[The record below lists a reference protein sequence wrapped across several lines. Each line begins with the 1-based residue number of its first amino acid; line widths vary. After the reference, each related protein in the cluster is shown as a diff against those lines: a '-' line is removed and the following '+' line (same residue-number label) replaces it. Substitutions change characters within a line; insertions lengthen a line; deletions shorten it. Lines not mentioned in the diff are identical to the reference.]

1 MDHLHLN
8 IPPLDPLVA
17 FEAAARLGSFA
28 RAAEE
33 LALSQA
39 AVSQRIRHLEDAVGA
54 ALFLRANRRVQLTRA
69 GRLLQQATAPA
80 LRNIAAASEEIRA
93 RQGGNR
99 LTIGA
104 DNALTT
110 MWLMPLLNQFR
121 DLNED
126 DLSVRLAASD
136 REEDCLADDLDLAI
150 LHGDGTWEGRDAVL
164 LFSEEVF
171 PVCAPEYL
179 MKNPPV
185 IGPEYLPAHPL
196 LELEDP
202 RHTWMSWR
210 SWLADAGVPDQP
222 LTEPLRINA
231 YTLII
236 EEAKAGRGIA
246 LGWRNLVDAELAAGT
261 LVRPVADSVKTKLGY
276 YLTWRMDY
284 PLDPTPAAFRDWL
297 IRQAPGR

>member
-17 FEAAARLGSFA
+17 FEAAARLGSFT

-39 AVSQRIRHLEDAVGA
+39 AVSQRIRNLEDAVGA

-104 DNALTT
+104 DSALTT
-110 MWLMPLLNQFR
+110 MWLMPRLNQFR

-126 DLSVRLAASD
+126 DLSVRLVASD
-136 REEDCLADDLDLAI
+136 RGEDCLADDLDLAI
-150 LHGDGTWEGRDAVL
+150 LHGDGTWEGRDAAL

-171 PVCAPEYL
+171 PVCAPEHL

-185 IGPEYLPAHPL
+185 IGSEHLPAHPC
-196 LELEDP
+196 
-202 RHTWMSWR
+202 WS
-210 SWLADAGVPDQP
+210 S
-222 LTEPLRINA
+222 
-231 YTLII
+231 
-236 EEAKAGRGIA
+236 K
-246 LGWRNLVDAELAAGT
+246 T
-261 LVRPVADSVKTKLGY
+261 LVTRG
-276 YLTWRMDY
+276 
-284 PLDPTPAAFRDWL
+284 
-297 IRQAPGR
+297 